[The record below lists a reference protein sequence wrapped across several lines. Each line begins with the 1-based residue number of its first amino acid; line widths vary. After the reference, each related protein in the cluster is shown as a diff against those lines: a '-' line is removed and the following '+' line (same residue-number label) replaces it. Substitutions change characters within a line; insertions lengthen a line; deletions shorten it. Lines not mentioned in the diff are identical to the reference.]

1 MSEVKRLIEN
11 VVTGYCVVSDV
22 ALITLDKIPNDIRT
36 VSEIFSSIAKQD
48 INVDMIAQSPSY
60 SGVVNISF
68 SIPSKD
74 LSKAIS
80 TLAKFKK
87 DIPQLRLDIDSNN
100 TKISVFG
107 EGMRNLPGVAAN
119 LFTLLASNDIDIK
132 LVTTSEIDISYL
144 VSGKDEQKAIEAI
157 RKEFNL

>member
-1 MSEVKRLIEN
+1 MIEN
-11 VVTGYCVVSDV
+11 VVTGYTVISDV

-36 VSEIFSSIAKQD
+36 VSEIFSSIAKHE

-74 LSKAIS
+74 LSKAIA

-87 DIPQLRLDIDSNN
+87 DIPQLRLDVDSNN
-100 TKISVFG
+100 TKVSVFG
-107 EGMRNLPGVAAN
+107 EGMRNIPGVAAN
-119 LFTLLASNDIDIK
+119 LFTILASNDIDIK

-157 RKEFNL
+157 TKEFKL